1 MRRLAYYGPGDSLNL
16 RYRRGRPHSLRS
28 IAHGLSISCSPRI
41 LQSPRVPT
49 EPKRRA
55 SSVAPG
61 RIDTPLREPISS
73 ARLLVEHT
81 GSIPTSTS
89 LRREQ
94 HSSSLQHFASTSRLD
109 QYSAGL
115 YIAYQA
121 IGSAFSAW
129 SREFLAGSL
138 SCACHVGA
146 KVGSDRSGLWRVER
160 VSDGLSLQ
168 RLRPLT

>member
-1 MRRLAYYGPGDSLNL
+1 MAFPSPALSASCNHHE
-16 RYRRGRPHSLRS
+16 YRRRQNVEQAPCPLDVSIGHSGSRYPPLGS
-28 IAHGLSISCSPRI
+28 SLGISDRF
-41 LQSPRVPT
+41 Q
-49 EPKRRA
+49 RA
-55 SSVAPG
+55 LP
-61 RIDTPLREPISS
+61 P
-73 ARLLVEHT
+73 
-81 GSIPTSTS
+81 
-89 LRREQ
+89 RREQ
-94 HSSSLQHFASTSRLD
+94 HSSSLQYFPSTSRLD

-129 SREFLAGSL
+129 SRESLAGSL

-160 VSDGLSLQ
+160 VSDGLRLIRLR